1 METALATFGGICL
14 VLSLGLGYLAQ
25 TKGVQSGHCGFAGDR
40 IAAAFIGIG
49 LIATAIVVKIDGP
62 TVSLVSTFGVT
73 AALVLLYCLYLLL
86 GRRG

>member
-25 TKGVQSGHCGFAGDR
+25 TRGVQSGQGGLAVDR
-40 IAAAFIGIG
+40 IAAAIIGIG
-49 LIATAIVVKIDGP
+49 LVAIAIVIKIDGP

-73 AALVLLYCLYLLL
+73 AGLVVLYCLYLLL
-86 GRRG
+86 SRPG